1 MQLTKQEFK
10 LLVMLYAANID
21 GNIQPEETKL
31 MLKKSDPDTFESVSK
46 LFAKMNDV
54 QVLDCIRENK
64 TQFAAT
70 EADRLE
76 LITELVAII
85 EADEKR
91 TAVED
96 HLVRTM
102 KKILE

>member
-31 MLKKSDPDTFESVSK
+31 MLKKSDPDIFESASK

-54 QVLDCIRENK
+54 QVLDCICENK
-64 TQFAAT
+64 AQFAAT
-70 EADRLE
+70 EADRQE

-102 KKILE
+102 KKILD